1 MLIAEAKKYAAK
13 GFSVFPVKGKIP
25 TTPHGFK
32 DAVNDASLVEALFT
46 KYPGDGIALA
56 TGKGSGVFV
65 LDVDIK
71 NDAGGDDTLREL
83 EVKHTEL
90 PETVQSKTASGGA
103 HYFFQYP
110 EDGIGSN
117 ASIVGKGLDIRGD
130 GGYVVIPPSPGY
142 SWEVSHHPEDIT
154 FAKAPEWLLEAA
166 RRKKRAPDLSKADE
180 MITQD
185 RNQTLTKIAGTLRR
199 NGLEAETLYNAL
211 SGINQ
216 RRCAPPLD
224 EQEVRK
230 IASSVARYK
239 PTLPAGAYTDQWAA
253 ELFKSK
259 YGENLHWC
267 DPLGGWLIWDG
278 TRWLMD
284 DTLKIERMA
293 YDVIKQMHDQA
304 NASDDKKLRTF
315 AVAREKDSQFRAMIS
330 RLRALDGIPGRSWD
344 FDQDTHKLN
353 ALNWTLDLK
362 TGLTY
367 VHHRPDLIT
376 RRIEVNYKPE
386 AVCPRWMQFLG
397 EIFSGDLDLIDYVQR
412 AIGYSLSGDV
422 SEHCLF
428 VLYGMGRNGKSTFLK
443 HVAAIMGDYAQAA
456 NAGLLIEKRNE
467 GIPNDVARLRG
478 TRMVVVQ
485 ESKRGNSFDES
496 QVKALT
502 GGDRITA
509 RFLRKEFFEFNPT
522 FKIWFSTNHRP
533 DIIGTDVGIW
543 RRIRTIPFE
552 RVFTDAEADK
562 HLDEKLRAEYEGI
575 FAWMVQGYH
584 LWQKHGLGE
593 NKTITAAGEE
603 YQEESDIMK
612 AFIEERCEMTG
623 SCVKSDLRT
632 AFLEWRKA
640 AGVRFLSRVEMNQ
653 YLSKKIGLVER
664 KDPDGDR
671 LRIWDGISLKSIGTN
686 SGVLGQ
692 NSTFGGN
699 FEGFESSERPF

>member
-1 MLIAEAKKYAAK
+1 MLVTEAKKYAAK
-13 GFSVFPVKGKIP
+13 GWSVFPVKKKIP

-32 DAVNDASLVEALFT
+32 DAVNIPEAVEALFK

-56 TGKGSGVFV
+56 TGKVSGVFV

-83 EVKHTEL
+83 EHKHGEL
-90 PETVQSKTASGGA
+90 PETVQSKTASGGS
-103 HYFFQYP
+103 HYFFKYP
-110 EDGIGSN
+110 ESGIGSN
-117 ASIVGKGLDIRGD
+117 ASIVGKGLDVRGD
-130 GGYVVIPPSPGY
+130 GGYVVAPPSPGY
-142 SWEVSHHPEDIT
+142 AWEVSHHPDDIT

-166 RRKKRAPDLSKADE
+166 RRTKKAQDLSKPEE
-180 MITQD
+180 MITSD
-185 RNQTLTKIAGTLRR
+185 RNQTLTKIAGNLRR
-199 NGLEAETLYNAL
+199 NGLEADALYDAL
-211 SGINQ
+211 SGVNQ
-216 RRCAPPLD
+216 RRCDPPLD

-253 ELFKSK
+253 ELFKAK
-259 YGENLHWC
+259 YGDNLHWC

-278 TRWLMD
+278 TRWLQD

-304 NASDDKKLRTF
+304 NASDDKKLRSF
-315 AVAREKDSQFRAMIS
+315 AVKREQDSQFRAMIS
-330 RLRALDGIPGRSWD
+330 RLRALDGIPARSGD
-344 FDQDTHKLN
+344 FDQDTHKIN
-353 ALNWTLDLK
+353 AMNHTIDLK
-362 TGLTY
+362 SGLTY
-367 VHHRPDLIT
+367 AHHRPDMIT
-376 RRIEVNYKPE
+376 RRIEVTYNPE
-386 AVCPRWMQFLG
+386 ATCPRWMQFLG

-443 HVAAIMGDYAQAA
+443 HIAAIMGDYAQAA
-456 NAGLLIEKRNE
+456 SAGLLIEKRNE

-478 TRMVVVQ
+478 TRLVVVQ

-522 FKIWFSTNHRP
+522 FKIWFSTNHKP

-552 RVFTDAEADK
+552 RVFTDTEADK
-562 HLDEKLRAEYEGI
+562 HLDDKLRAEYEGI

-612 AFIEERCEMTG
+612 AFIDERCEMTG
-623 SCVKSDLRT
+623 IVAKAELRT

-640 AGVRFLSRVEMNQ
+640 AGVRFLSKVEMYQ
-653 YLSKKIGLVER
+653 YLSKKIGL
-664 KDPDGDR
+664 KDSRFSEGDR
-671 LRIWDGISLKSIGTN
+671 ARIWVGISLNSKWTN
-686 SGVLGQ
+686 TRVSGQNYDSVDENEVLGR
-692 NSTFGGN
+692 SF
-699 FEGFESSERPF
+699 

>member
-1 MLIAEAKKYAAK
+1 MGIIEDAKKYAGK
-13 GFSVFPVKGKIP
+13 GWHVFPVTSKIP

-32 DAVNDASLVEALFT
+32 DAVNDPTQIEALF
-46 KYPGDGIALA
+46 KRYPGDGIALA
-56 TGKGSGVFV
+56 TGKVSGVFV

-83 EVKHTEL
+83 ENKNGEL

-103 HYFFQYP
+103 HYFFKYP

-130 GGYVVIPPSPGY
+130 GGYVVIPPSSGY
-142 SWEVSHHPEDIT
+142 SWEVSHHIEDIT
-154 FAKAPEWLLEAA
+154 FSKPPEWLLEAA
-166 RRKKRAPDLSKADE
+166 RRKKRAPDLSKPE
-180 MITQD
+180 EFITQD
-185 RNQTLTKIAGTLRR
+185 RNNTLTRIAGNLRR
-199 NGLEAETLYNAL
+199 NGLEADALYDVL
-211 SGINQ
+211 SRINQ
-216 RRCAPPLD
+216 KRCAPPLD

-230 IASSVARYK
+230 IAASITKYK
-239 PTLPAGAYTDQWAA
+239 PTLPTGAYTDQWAA
-253 ELFKSK
+253 ELFKTK
-259 YGENLHWC
+259 YGTDLHWC

-278 TRWLMD
+278 TRWLQD

-304 NASDDKKLRTF
+304 NASDDKKLRKF
-315 AVAREKDSQFRAMIS
+315 AVERERDSQFKTMIS
-330 RLRALDGIPGRSWD
+330 RLRALEGIPARSED
-344 FDQDTHKLN
+344 FDQDTHKIN
-353 ALNWTLDLK
+353 AENATLDLK
-362 TGLTY
+362 SGMTY
-367 VHHRPDLIT
+367 AHTRADMIT
-376 RRIEVNYKPE
+376 RKIDVAYNPNAR
-386 AVCPRWMQFLG
+386 APRWMQFLA
-397 EIFSGDLDLIDYVQR
+397 EIFSEDMDLLDYVQR

-422 SEHCLF
+422 SEHCMF

-443 HVAAIMGDYAQAA
+443 HIAAIMGDYAQAA

-478 TRMVVVQ
+478 TRLVVVQ

-552 RVFTDAEADK
+552 RVFTDEEADR

-575 FAWMVQGYH
+575 FAWMVQGYM
-584 LWQKHGLGE
+584 LWKAHGLGE
-593 NKTITAAGEE
+593 NKTVTAAGEE

-612 AFIEERCEMTG
+612 AFIEERCQMTG
-623 SCVKSDLRT
+623 VVSKAELRS

-640 AGVRFLSRVEMNQ
+640 AGVRFLSKVEMYQ
-653 YLSKKIGLVER
+653 YLSKKIGL
-664 KDPDGDR
+664 KDSRFPDGDR
-671 LRIWDGISLKSIGTN
+671 ARIWVGISLNSKWTN
-686 SGVLGQ
+686 SQVSGQNYDSIDETEVLG
-692 NSTFGGN
+692 
-699 FEGFESSERPF
+699 RPF